1 MAYLPMRTKTRATI
15 RRASAADAA
24 LLPDIE
30 RSAARAFEKL
40 PDLGWMPGSFVISV
54 EDHLT
59 SIARGTLWVAEERG
73 SVVGFLTAD
82 IAGEELHIDEFNVR
96 LDRQAQ
102 GIGRQ
107 LIAAAVNDASSRM
120 LEALTLTTFRTVP
133 WNGPFYEGAGFKVLS
148 GRDISPRLQT
158 ILDREV
164 EHGLPR
170 EKRCAM
176 RMMIG
181 S

>member
-1 MAYLPMRTKTRATI
+1 MTYLPMRTKNEAII
-15 RRASAADAA
+15 RRAAVADVAF
-24 LLPDIE
+24 LPDIE
-30 RSAARAFEKL
+30 RSAARAFDEL
-40 PDLGWMPGSFVISV
+40 QDLGWVPGNFVTSV
-54 EDHLT
+54 EDHLP
-59 SIARGTLWVAEERG
+59 SIARSTLWVAEEAG
-73 SVVGFLTAD
+73 DVIGFLTAD
-82 IAGEELHIDEFNVR
+82 IAGDELHIDEFNVR

-107 LIAAAVNDASSRM
+107 LIAAAVNDARSRM
-120 LEALTLTTFRTVP
+120 LEAVTLTTFRAVP
-133 WNGPFYEGAGFKVLS
+133 WNGPFYEGTGFKVLS
-148 GRDISPRLQT
+148 GRDISPRLQA